1 MKINKIWWLI
11 ILSLALSACAH
22 RPRAVQF
29 PSKIEKPKFT
39 IPLGEKINY
48 SIRWLG
54 FEVGTAQTEVK
65 EIVQINGRDAYHVEV
80 KVRSNR
86 LISLIYP
93 VRDEHHSYID
103 VEHLYSLR
111 YEKKLKEGTYE
122 ADDLIEYDQI
132 NHKARYESRRNGTI
146 KEMLIPKDVQDQL
159 SCTYWFRM
167 QEMKPGDRLQIPVN
181 VDEKNWNLEV
191 QVQAWEELEVDGFGR
206 VIAIRAEP
214 LARFHGL
221 FVRKGRAW
229 GWMGTD
235 HRRIPLLMKTEIPIL
250 GSIEMVI
257 TEYKYGDD
265 HIKA

>member
-1 MKINKIWWLI
+1 MKKFWWLI
-11 ILSLALSACAH
+11 LLFVTLTGCTRLYRTGPA
-22 RPRAVQF
+22 F
-29 PSKIEKPKFT
+29 PEKIEKPKFT
-39 IPLGEKINY
+39 IPLGEKITY

-65 EIVQINGRDAYHVEV
+65 EIVKIRGRDAYHIEV
-80 KVRSNR
+80 NVRSNR
-86 LISLIYP
+86 LISLVYP
-93 VRDEHHSYID
+93 VRDIHHSYVD
-103 VEHLYSLR
+103 VERLHSLR
-111 YEKKLKEGTYE
+111 YEKKVKEGTYE
-122 ADDLIEYDQI
+122 ADEVIDYDQE
-132 NHKARYESRRNGTI
+132 NHKARYESRRSGTI

-167 QEMKPGDRLQIPVN
+167 QEMKPGDRIQMPVN

-191 QVQAWEELEVDGFGR
+191 KVQAWEELDVNGFGKI
-206 VIAIRAEP
+206 IAIRAEP

-235 HRRIPLLMKTEIPIL
+235 ERRIPLLMKSEIPIL

-257 TEYKYGDD
+257 TEYQYGND